1 METNRT
7 LEIIRS
13 EIERLKDENRRIKC
27 QANERYCSGYDD
39 AFYDLVPF
47 LSTLEKS
54 EKPVPNDLEEAARE
68 YAYRGI
74 PDEMKPYVKPVGDEV
89 IKNFIAGAKWDR
101 SQMMQE
107 AVEARVIGLGLGD
120 TPHIVLGFSDE
131 FKKGDKV
138 RVIILPKED

>member
-138 RVIILPKED
+138 RVIILQKED